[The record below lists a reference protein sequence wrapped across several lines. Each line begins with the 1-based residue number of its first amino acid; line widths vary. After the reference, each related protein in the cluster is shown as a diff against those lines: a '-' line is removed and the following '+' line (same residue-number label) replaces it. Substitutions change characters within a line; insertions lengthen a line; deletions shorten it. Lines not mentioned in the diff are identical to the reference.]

1 MEHAQYFNTM
11 KVSELKQIIK
21 EEIKNMLNENSTLDL
36 TSIESTLS
44 DFYNSQLAKELRL
57 SKEITS
63 EERVQRLQSFAKLL
77 KSYMDKVNNGIEEE
91 SFWISQKQ

>member
-1 MEHAQYFNTM
+1 MELAQYFNIM
-11 KVSELKQIIK
+11 KASELKQIIK
-21 EEIKNMLNENSTLDL
+21 EEIKNILNENSTLDL

-57 SKEITS
+57 SKKITS

-77 KSYMDKVNNGIEEE
+77 KSYTDKVNNGIEEE
-91 SFWISQKQ
+91 NFWISQKQ